1 MNDYEVD
8 SNKKKPCKKAS
19 LVVHAFVGAKGMY
32 INLIPATDKE
42 GRGGGGFFIKEK
54 WEKSLISLRPENNS
68 GYLLHCFI

>member
-32 INLIPATDKE
+32 INLIPATDKG
-42 GRGGGGFFIKEK
+42 GRGGGV
-54 WEKSLISLRPENNS
+54 
-68 GYLLHCFI
+68 LHKRKMGEIRNH